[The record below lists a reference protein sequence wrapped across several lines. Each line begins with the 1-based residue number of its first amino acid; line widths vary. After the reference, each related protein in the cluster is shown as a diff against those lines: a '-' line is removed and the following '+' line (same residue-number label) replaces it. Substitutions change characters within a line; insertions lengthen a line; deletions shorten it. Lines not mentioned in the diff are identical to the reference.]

1 MPTQTNDESVDSEHR
16 ECVSPDEELCK
27 CIDAVVDQL
36 HLGAEEEPSLG
47 GLSATERWR
56 REEAVKQANASL
68 FLEGFCR
75 SKEAQDRARRFING
89 EIDLS
94 TFTQA
99 TSNPKSTRNSLD
111 DDG

>member
-1 MPTQTNDESVDSEHR
+1 MPKQPNECVDADGK
-16 ECVSPDEELCK
+16 ECVSPDDELCR

-36 HLGAEEEPSLG
+36 RLGTEEEPSLG

-68 FLEGFCR
+68 FLEGFCP

>member
-1 MPTQTNDESVDSEHR
+1 MPKQTNDESVDADHK
-16 ECVSPDEELCK
+16 ECVSPDDELCR

-36 HLGAEEEPSLG
+36 RLGAEEEPSLG

-68 FLEGFCR
+68 FLEGFCP
-75 SKEAQDRARRFING
+75 SKEAQDRARHFING
-89 EIDLS
+89 EIDLP
-94 TFTQA
+94 TLTQA
-99 TSNPKSTRNSLD
+99 TSNSKSTRNSLD